1 MKLNPDCIRDILL
14 VVEKQ
19 TDVNNLASFTNR
31 EDFEQLPM
39 YSPNE
44 IMYHIRQCDHSGLFL
59 DKVIYVS
66 EGCFVKDLSP
76 KGHEFLADIRQDTN
90 WNRTKDIAKN
100 VGSYSIKALS
110 GIASQVIA
118 DVISRQFNQ

>member
-19 TDVNNLASFTNR
+19 TDFNNLASFTNR

-66 EGCFVKDLSP
+66 ERLLC
-76 KGHEFLADIRQDTN
+76 
-90 WNRTKDIAKN
+90 
-100 VGSYSIKALS
+100 
-110 GIASQVIA
+110 
-118 DVISRQFNQ
+118 